1 MATDKPAPSPAP
13 APAPTATPTAAPT
26 TAPTTVAKA
35 EQPKKS
41 LTIRQNLETEA
52 FKYQLAKILPK
63 HITPERMV
71 RVAITAMTR
80 TPDLAKC
87 TQESFFEKMM
97 LLSQYGLE
105 PNGRDAHLI
114 PYWNSKLGV
123 FECQLIIDY
132 KGLVPLIM
140 RTGEVASI
148 HADVVCDN
156 DDFKVDLGEVVKH
169 EIDYKKP
176 RGNAYAFWAR
186 IKFRNGGQKC
196 EVMTKF
202 EVDAIRARSKAGTSG
217 PWVTDYNEMAKK
229 TVFKRA
235 SKWVPLSSE
244 IRDVIDSEHDYDSL
258 PELQDPSPHT
268 RITSL
273 ESLTEAF
280 GASEA
285 VVEPQPATAV

>member
-1 MATDKPAPSPAP
+1 MTTEKPV
-13 APAPTATPTAAPT
+13 TPAAPVT
-26 TAPTTVAKA
+26 PPVPAAQTAVAKA

-41 LTIRQNLETEA
+41 LTIRQNLETDA
-52 FKYQLAKILPK
+52 FKFQLAKILPK

-148 HADVVCDN
+148 HADVVCEN

-169 EIDYKKP
+169 EIDYRKP

-202 EVDAIRARSKAGTSG
+202 EVDTIRARSKAGTSG

-244 IRDVIDSEHDYDSL
+244 IRDVIDSEHDFDRL
-258 PELQDPSPHT
+258 PELQELSPQA
-268 RITSL
+268 RIASL

-280 GASEA
+280 SASEA